1 MMPKNGRGVM
11 QFKNELYP
19 SQDWQMKAMMQPGPP
34 GPIVMV
40 NLLKFKEHAAYEDG
54 RPCTLSGRDAYAI
67 YGRAVVPLVIGVG
80 GRLLFGADVN
90 FLMLGQVDP
99 LWDQVALAEYPSR
112 AALVKMAMSP
122 EYQEIAVHRTAG
134 LAGQLNIETL
144 PRFNLADA

>member
-1 MMPKNGRGVM
+1 MH
-11 QFKNELYP
+11 FENELYP
-19 SQDWQMKAMMQPGPP
+19 SAGWQIAALQEPGPP

-40 NLLKFKEHAAYEDG
+40 NLLKFKDRAAYADG
-54 RPCTLSGRDAYAI
+54 RPCTLSGREAYAL
-67 YGRAVVPLVIGVG
+67 YGQAVVPLVLGVG

-99 LWDQVALAEYPSR
+99 LWDQVALAEYPNR
-112 AALVKMAMSP
+112 AALVRMAMSP

-144 PRFNLADA
+144 PRFNLADFTAG